1 MSPERAAAAPYPD
14 HQPLLVGTP
23 ALIHTPSHAGCL
35 RRSVS
40 SAVSLTDY
48 ENAKQEIKL
57 RSPIEEVVRER
68 VPELKRAGALW
79 QACCPFHQEKSPSFK
94 VDPRRGTWHCY
105 GACGTGGDVIEFIK
119 RHDNVDFADA
129 LATLAARCGV
139 RLPERRDEQRR
150 REESEPRFEVLARAE
165 QFYAQFLRR
174 PEGAEALA
182 YLRKR
187 GLRDETLSAFG
198 IGFSPP
204 SGRALVEATSRANI
218 PVERLVELGLARVNE
233 RGPYDFFR
241 GRVMFPVRD
250 DKGRT
255 LGFGARRLSD
265 DDAAGPKY
273 VNTPETPVFHK
284 GHVFYAL
291 NHALEHVR
299 RSGHLIV
306 VEGYT
311 DVMAAHQVGLRTVVA
326 VLGTATTEFH
336 AALVRRSGARRI
348 SLLFDGDEAG
358 RKATVRAL
366 GGLLSLDVAIDVVR
380 IRGNEDPCDVL
391 VRDGVAPIEA
401 ALAVATPWF
410 DFLLAWVSACQGD
423 ERYRALDSV
432 LSLVGKLARPIARDD
447 LMQRL
452 ATELQVPVE
461 SVRAQFESLP
471 ERRAAAERA
480 RREQQARA
488 QGSRVESASDAATGA
503 NATAPLPAAVK
514 PSANEVRLAKAL
526 RGLAAAALIEPTLAK
541 DCHAYVDWAADP
553 ELKRILEVLAE
564 LHARTL
570 GTFALEDVFNAL
582 GEHSARAQVSTL
594 VAHGSNADSAQALFN
609 EESETIY
616 AMCLRIQQEQILR
629 DLSAGVAVPREQ
641 LLELEQQLR
650 SSFNRG
656 NHV

>member
-1 MSPERAAAAPYPD
+1 MGRSPRPVP
-14 HQPLLVGTP
+14 PP
-23 ALIHTPSHAGCL
+23 
-35 RRSVS
+35 
-40 SAVSLTDY
+40 VSLTDY

-68 VPELKRAGALW
+68 VADLRRAGALW

-119 RHDNVDFADA
+119 RHDNVDFQEA

-139 RLPERRDEQRR
+139 KLPERRDEQRK
-150 REESEPRFEVLARAE
+150 REEAEPRFELMARAE
-165 QFYAQFLRR
+165 TFYSQYLRR

-187 GLRDETLSAFG
+187 GLRDETLKAFG

-204 SGRALVEATSRANI
+204 SGHALVDATSRQGIA
-218 PVERLVELGLARVNE
+218 VERLVELGLARVNE

-299 RSGHLIV
+299 RSGHLIL

-311 DVMAAHQVGLRTVVA
+311 DVMAAHQEGLRTVVA
-326 VLGTATTEFH
+326 VLGTATTEYH

-366 GGLLSLDVAIDVVR
+366 AGLLPLDVPIDVVR
-380 IRGNEDPCDVL
+380 IPGNEDPCDVL
-391 VRDGVAPIEA
+391 VREGVAPIEA
-401 ALAVATPWF
+401 ALAAATPWF
-410 DFLLAWVSACQGD
+410 DFLLTWVSGCQGE
-423 ERYRALDSV
+423 ERYKALDSV
-432 LSLVGKLARPIARDD
+432 LALVGRLSRPIARDD
-447 LMQRL
+447 HMQRL
-452 ATELQVPVE
+452 ASELGVPVE

-488 QGSRVESASDAATGA
+488 QGSRADANAGARVSGSSDASAA
-503 NATAPLPAAVK
+503 ASTAPLPAAAK
-514 PSANEVRLAKAL
+514 PSANELRLARAL
-526 RGLAAAALIEPTLAK
+526 RGLAAAALLEPTLAK

-570 GTFALEDVFNAL
+570 GTFALEDVFHAL
-582 GEHSARAQVSTL
+582 GEHSARTQISTL
-594 VAHGSNADSAQALFN
+594 VAYGSSADSAQALFN

-616 AMCLRIQQEQILR
+616 ATCLRIQQEQILR
-629 DLSAGVAVPREQ
+629 ELSAGVAVPREQ

>member
-1 MSPERAAAAPYPD
+1 VSP
-14 HQPLLVGTP
+14 T
-23 ALIHTPSHAGCL
+23 
-35 RRSVS
+35 
-40 SAVSLTDY
+40 VSLTDY

-150 REESEPRFEVLARAE
+150 REESEPRLEVLARAE
-165 QFYAQFLRR
+165 RFYAQFLRR
-174 PEGAEALA
+174 PAGAEALA
-182 YLRKR
+182 YLHKR
-187 GLRDETLSAFG
+187 GLRDETLNAFG
-198 IGFSPP
+198 IGFSPS
-204 SGRALVEATSRANI
+204 SGRALVDATSRADV
-218 PVERLVELGLARVNE
+218 PLERLVELGLARSNE

-250 DKGRT
+250 EKGRT

-265 DDAAGPKY
+265 DEAAGPKY

-291 NHALEHVR
+291 HHALEHVR
-299 RSGHLIV
+299 RSGQLIL

-311 DVMAAHQVGLRTVVA
+311 DVMAAHQAGLRTVVA
-326 VLGTATTEFH
+326 VLGTATTEYH

-366 GGLLSLDVAIDVVR
+366 GGLVSLDVSIDVVR
-380 IRGNEDPCDVL
+380 IPGNEDPCDVL

-401 ALAVATPWF
+401 ALAAATPWF
-410 DFLLAWVSACQGD
+410 DFLLAWVHTCQGE
-423 ERYRALDSV
+423 ERYKALDTV
-432 LSLVGKLARPIARDD
+432 LALVGKLARPIARDD
-447 LMQRL
+447 HMQRL
-452 ATELQVPVE
+452 ASALQVPVE

-471 ERRAAAERA
+471 ERRAAAMRA
-480 RREQQARA
+480 QREQQARA
-488 QGSRVESASDAATGA
+488 QLSRADGASNADA
-503 NATAPLPAAVK
+503 NAEASAMVASPLAAK

-526 RGLAAAALIEPTLAK
+526 RGLAAAALLEPTLAK
-541 DCHAYVDWAADP
+541 DCHAYVEWAADP
-553 ELKRILEVLAE
+553 ELRRILEVLAE

-570 GTFALEDVFNAL
+570 GTFALEDVFHAL
-582 GEHSARAQVSTL
+582 GEHSARSQVSTL

-616 AMCLRIQQEQILR
+616 ATCLRIQQEQILR
-629 DLSAGVAVPREQ
+629 DLNAGIAVPREQ

>member
-1 MSPERAAAAPYPD
+1 M
-14 HQPLLVGTP
+14 
-23 ALIHTPSHAGCL
+23 
-35 RRSVS
+35 
-40 SAVSLTDY
+40 SLTDY
-48 ENAKQEIKL
+48 ENAKQEVKL

-68 VPELKRAGALW
+68 VPDLKRAGALW

-119 RHDNVDFADA
+119 RHDNVDFQEA

-150 REESEPRFEVLARAE
+150 REESEPRFEVMARAE
-165 QFYAQFLRR
+165 RFYAQFLRR
-174 PEGAEALA
+174 PEGAPALA
-182 YLRKR
+182 YLHQR
-187 GLRDETLSAFG
+187 GLRDETLHAFG
-198 IGFSPP
+198 IGFSPS
-204 SGRALVEATSRANI
+204 SGRALVEATSRTEV

-241 GRVMFPVRD
+241 GRIMFPVRD

-273 VNTPETPVFHK
+273 VNTPETPLFHK

-299 RSGHLIV
+299 RSGQLIL

-326 VLGTATTEFH
+326 VLGTATTEYH

-380 IRGNEDPCDVL
+380 IPGNEDPCDVL

-401 ALAVATPWF
+401 ALAAATPWF
-410 DFLLAWVSACQGD
+410 DFLLAWVSACQGE
-423 ERYRALDSV
+423 ERYKALDSV
-432 LSLVGKLARPIARDD
+432 LALVGKLARPIARDD
-447 LMQRL
+447 HMQRL
-452 ATELQVPVE
+452 ASELHVPVE

-480 RREQQARA
+480 RREQQARV
-488 QGSRVESASDAATGA
+488 QGPRADAAPSVA
-503 NATAPLPAAVK
+503 ASATAPLPVAVK
-514 PSANEVRLAKAL
+514 PSAHEVRLAKAL
-526 RGLAAAALIEPTLAK
+526 RGLAAAALLEPTLAK

-553 ELKRILEVLAE
+553 ELRRILEVLAE

-582 GEHSARAQVSTL
+582 GEHSARAQISTL
-594 VAHGSNADSAQALFN
+594 VAHGSSADSAQALFN

-616 AMCLRIQQEQILR
+616 ATCLRIQQEQILR
-629 DLSAGVAVPREQ
+629 DLSAGIAVPKEQ

>member
-1 MSPERAAAAPYPD
+1 MPP
-14 HQPLLVGTP
+14 
-23 ALIHTPSHAGCL
+23 
-35 RRSVS
+35 
-40 SAVSLTDY
+40 VSLTDY

-68 VPELKRAGALW
+68 IPDLKRAGALW

-119 RHDNVDFADA
+119 RHDNVDFQEA

-150 REESEPRFEVLARAE
+150 REEAEPRFVLMARAE
-165 QFYAQFLRR
+165 RFYAQFLRR
-174 PEGAEALA
+174 PEGAEALN

-187 GLRDETLSAFG
+187 GLRDETLNAFG
-198 IGFSPP
+198 VGFSPA
-204 SGRALVEATSRANI
+204 SGRALVEATTRLDI
-218 PVERLVELGLARVNE
+218 EVERLVELGLARVNE

-265 DDAAGPKY
+265 DDTAGPKY
-273 VNTPETPVFHK
+273 VNTPETSVFHK

-291 NHALEHVR
+291 DHALEHVR
-299 RSGHLIV
+299 RSGHLIL

-311 DVMAAHQVGLRTVVA
+311 DVMAAHQEGLRTVVA
-326 VLGTATTEFH
+326 VLGTATTEYH

-366 GGLLSLDVAIDVVR
+366 GGLLPLDVPIDVVR
-380 IRGNEDPCDVL
+380 IPGNEDPCDVL

-401 ALAVATPWF
+401 ALAAATPWF
-410 DFLLAWVSACQGD
+410 DFLLTWVRGCEGE
-423 ERYRALDSV
+423 ERYKSLDSA
-432 LSLVGKLARPIARDD
+432 LALVGRLARPIARDD
-447 LMQRL
+447 HMQRL
-452 ATELQVPVE
+452 ASELGVPVD

-480 RREQQARA
+480 RREQLQRS
-488 QGSRVESASDAATGA
+488 QGSRSGATSAGAQAALEPSASG
-503 NATAPLPAAVK
+503 PLPAAAK
-514 PSANEVRLAKAL
+514 PSANEIRLARAL
-526 RGLAAAALIEPTLAK
+526 RGLAAAALLEPTLAK

-553 ELKRILEVLAE
+553 ELKRIFEVLTE

-570 GTFALEDVFNAL
+570 GTFALEDVFHAL
-582 GEHSARAQVSTL
+582 GDHSARSQISTL
-594 VAHGSNADSAQALFN
+594 VAYGSSADSAQGLFN

-616 AMCLRIQQEQILR
+616 ATCLRIQQEQILR

-641 LLELEQQLR
+641 LLELEEQLR